1 MVSLPLN
8 DRTVLRLR
16 RLASTRAST
25 IEELAEEAVDEFLH
39 NEERRAMR
47 RELDAYSEMHSQLL
61 AKYKGQYVA
70 ICQGKLIDT
79 DLDMVALAE
88 RVSQQYPDLTPFIT
102 PVKDEPIET
111 FVVYSPRLAAGF
123 EL

>member
-79 DLDMVALAE
+79 DSDMVALAE

-102 PVKDEPIET
+102 PVKDETIET